1 MSEAVSPYFSK
12 CGTKRN
18 YPSTSEESDNSI
30 CSEASASSRQER
42 KRLNAVVSE
51 DDTDMA
57 VQAALD
63 KISQRLDILATRTD
77 VDQIKV
83 EVKNLTQ
90 TFIEKLEKLE
100 GRLFD
105 TETKT
110 DKIEAEVKAE
120 KKKTEILTDTVK
132 QQERRLRQ
140 LEREQNDLQQY
151 TRRWNLRVY
160 KVPEDKAESADDCV
174 SKVCGIFSDKVGVPV
189 NAADIEVA
197 HRVGQRSST
206 GSRPIIVRFFDR
218 KKRDEVLRNR
228 RNLKRKVFVVGEDLT
243 YANYQVSK
251 KAMEHSATLAVWSSN
266 GRILAKVKNGRI
278 VRLNIHTD
286 LDKVFKRAMYSNAM
300 SADEDN

>member
-1 MSEAVSPYFSK
+1 MNEAVSPYLSK

-18 YPSTSEESDNSI
+18 YPSTSDESDNSI
-30 CSEASASSRQER
+30 CSEASASSRLER

-51 DDTDMA
+51 DDTDKA

-63 KISQRLDILATRTD
+63 KMSRCLDTLATRTD

-90 TFIEKLEKLE
+90 TFIEMLEKLE

-110 DKIEAEVKAE
+110 DKTEAEVKAE

-140 LEREQNDLQQY
+140 LGREQNDLQQY

-160 KVPEDKAESADDCV
+160 KVPEDKA
-174 SKVCGIFSDKVGVPV
+174 VCRRLC
-189 NAADIEVA
+189 IE
-197 HRVGQRSST
+197 GMQYIQRQ
-206 GSRPIIVRFFDR
+206 SRRPSQRC
-218 KKRDEVLRNR
+218 
-228 RNLKRKVFVVGEDLT
+228 
-243 YANYQVSK
+243 
-251 KAMEHSATLAVWSSN
+251 
-266 GRILAKVKNGRI
+266 
-278 VRLNIHTD
+278 
-286 LDKVFKRAMYSNAM
+286 
-300 SADEDN
+300 

>member
-18 YPSTSEESDNSI
+18 YPSTSDESDNSI

-63 KISQRLDILATRTD
+63 KISQRLDTLATRTNA
-77 VDQIKV
+77 DQIKM
-83 EVKNLTQ
+83 EVKSLTQ

-110 DKIEAEVKAE
+110 DKTEAEVKAE

-160 KVPEDKAESADDCV
+160 KVPEDKAESADDCI
-174 SKVCGIFSDKVGVPV
+174 SKVCSIFSDKVGVPV

-197 HRVGQRSST
+197 HRVGQRSSS

-228 RNLKRKVFVVGEDLT
+228 CNLKRKVFVVGEDLT

-266 GRILAKVKNGRI
+266 RRILA

-286 LDKVFKRAMYSNAM
+286 LDEAFKRAMYSNAM

>member
-18 YPSTSEESDNSI
+18 YPSTSDESDNSI

-51 DDTDMA
+51 DNTDMA

-63 KISQRLDILATRTD
+63 KISQRLDTLATRTD

-90 TFIEKLEKLE
+90 TFIEKSEKLE

-105 TETKT
+105 IETKT
-110 DKIEAEVKAE
+110 DKTEAEVKAE

-140 LEREQNDLQQY
+140 LEREQNDLQQVAGTCEF
-151 TRRWNLRVY
+151 TRCPKTKQSLQTTVY
-160 KVPEDKAESADDCV
+160 
-174 SKVCGIFSDKVGVPV
+174 
-189 NAADIEVA
+189 
-197 HRVGQRSST
+197 
-206 GSRPIIVRFFDR
+206 
-218 KKRDEVLRNR
+218 R
-228 RNLKRKVFVVGEDLT
+228 R
-243 YANYQVSK
+243 YAIY
-251 KAMEHSATLAVWSSN
+251 SAT
-266 GRILAKVKNGRI
+266 K
-278 VRLNIHTD
+278 
-286 LDKVFKRAMYSNAM
+286 
-300 SADEDN
+300 SASQSTLLTSRWLTGWDSGAAPGADP

>member
-1 MSEAVSPYFSK
+1 MSEAVSPYISK

-18 YPSTSEESDNSI
+18 YPSTSDESDNSI

-63 KISQRLDILATRTD
+63 KISQRLDTLATRTD
-77 VDQIKV
+77 ADQIKV

-105 TETKT
+105 IETKT
-110 DKIEAEVKAE
+110 DKTEAE

-174 SKVCGIFSDKVGVPV
+174 SKVCSIFSDKVGVPV

-206 GSRPIIVRFFDR
+206 GSRPIIDRFFDR

-278 VRLNIHTD
+278 VRLNIHKD
-286 LDKVFKRAMYSNAM
+286 LDEVFKRAMYSNAM

>member
-18 YPSTSEESDNSI
+18 YPSTSDESDNSI

-63 KISQRLDILATRTD
+63 KISQRLDTLATRTD

-105 TETKT
+105 IETKT
-110 DKIEAEVKAE
+110 DKTEAEVKAE
-120 KKKTEILTDTVK
+120 KKKTEIPTDTVK

-140 LEREQNDLQQY
+140 LEREQNDLRQY
-151 TRRWNLRVY
+151 TRRWNLRVC

-174 SKVCGIFSDKVGVPV
+174 SKVCSIFSDKVGVPV

-206 GSRPIIVRFFDR
+206 GTASGTHNRQILRPQ
-218 KKRDEVLRNR
+218 E
-228 RNLKRKVFVVGEDLT
+228 E
-243 YANYQVSK
+243 
-251 KAMEHSATLAVWSSN
+251 
-266 GRILAKVKNGRI
+266 GRGSQEP
-278 VRLNIHTD
+278 TQ
-286 LDKVFKRAMYSNAM
+286 S
-300 SADEDN
+300 

>member
-18 YPSTSEESDNSI
+18 YPSTSDESDNSI

-63 KISQRLDILATRTD
+63 KISQRLDTLATRTD

-90 TFIEKLEKLE
+90 TFFEKLEKLE

-105 TETKT
+105 IETKT
-110 DKIEAEVKAE
+110 DKTEAEVKAE

-151 TRRWNLRVY
+151 TRRWNKYTRCPKTKQSLQTTVY
-160 KVPEDKAESADDCV
+160 
-174 SKVCGIFSDKVGVPV
+174 
-189 NAADIEVA
+189 
-197 HRVGQRSST
+197 
-206 GSRPIIVRFFDR
+206 
-218 KKRDEVLRNR
+218 R
-228 RNLKRKVFVVGEDLT
+228 R
-243 YANYQVSK
+243 YAVY
-251 KAMEHSATLAVWSSN
+251 SAT
-266 GRILAKVKNGRI
+266 K
-278 VRLNIHTD
+278 
-286 LDKVFKRAMYSNAM
+286 
-300 SADEDN
+300 SASQSTLLTSRWLTGWDSGAAPGADP

>member
-18 YPSTSEESDNSI
+18 YPSTSDESDNSI

-51 DDTDMA
+51 DDTGMA

-63 KISQRLDILATRTD
+63 KISQRLDTLATRTD

-105 TETKT
+105 IETKT

-160 KVPEDKAESADDCV
+160 KAESADDCV
-174 SKVCGIFSDKVGVPV
+174 SKVCSIFSDKVGSQSTLLTS
-189 NAADIEVA
+189 
-197 HRVGQRSST
+197 RWLTGGGQRSST

-286 LDKVFKRAMYSNAM
+286 LDEVFKRAMYSNAM

>member
-18 YPSTSEESDNSI
+18 YPSTSDESDNSI

-63 KISQRLDILATRTD
+63 KISQRLDTLATRTN
-77 VDQIKV
+77 VDQIKM
-83 EVKNLTQ
+83 EVKSLTQ

-110 DKIEAEVKAE
+110 DKTEAEVKAE

-140 LEREQNDLQQY
+140 LEGSKTTCSSIQDDGTCEY
-151 TRRWNLRVY
+151 TRCPKTKQSLQTTVY
-160 KVPEDKAESADDCV
+160 
-174 SKVCGIFSDKVGVPV
+174 
-189 NAADIEVA
+189 
-197 HRVGQRSST
+197 
-206 GSRPIIVRFFDR
+206 
-218 KKRDEVLRNR
+218 R
-228 RNLKRKVFVVGEDLT
+228 R
-243 YANYQVSK
+243 YAVY
-251 KAMEHSATLAVWSSN
+251 SAT
-266 GRILAKVKNGRI
+266 K
-278 VRLNIHTD
+278 
-286 LDKVFKRAMYSNAM
+286 
-300 SADEDN
+300 SASQSTLLTSRWLTGWDSGAAPGADP